1 MTRIFLQVCAGLA
14 NRLRATVSGIRAA
27 EELGCSITI
36 SWPKEAVFGAT
47 WADLFESDLAPWI
60 RFIEEPIQGARMCL
74 TTEDFTKL
82 TSDGKLKKDGDIVIK
97 SYGCF
102 QPMDKKWLT
111 WLRRLRPLPK
121 FVGAFSP
128 RAVGVHIRRTDNATS
143 CLSSPTPAFHAAMN
157 AFPPTTHFFL
167 ATDDPVER
175 KALMDS
181 YPGRIIVYPTTCYHR
196 DLKEGIEQGFREFLA
211 LAACS
216 EILGSVG
223 SSFSEM
229 AAAYGGLPLR
239 RVF

>member
-47 WADLFESDLAPWI
+47 WMDLFERDLAPWI
-60 RFIEEPIQGARMCL
+60 QFIEEPIQGARMCL
-74 TTEDFTKL
+74 TTEDFEKVRDQEEIL
-82 TSDGKLKKDGDIVIK
+82 IK

-102 QPMDKKWLT
+102 QPVDKKWLN

-121 FVGAFSP
+121 FNGAFSP

-157 AFPPTTHFFL
+157 AFPPTTYFFL
-167 ATDDPVER
+167 ATDDPAER
-175 KALMDS
+175 KALVDS

-196 DLKEGIEQGFREFLA
+196 DLKEGIEQSFREFLG

-216 EILGSVG
+216 EILGSAG

-239 RVF
+239 LISPHT

>member
-27 EELGCSITI
+27 EELGCGITI

-47 WADLFESDLAPWI
+47 WTDLFEPDLAPWI
-60 RFIEEPIQGARMCL
+60 QFIEEPIQGARMCL
-74 TTEDFTKL
+74 TTEDFEKVKGQEEIL
-82 TSDGKLKKDGDIVIK
+82 IK

-102 QPMDKKWLT
+102 QPVDKKWLT

-121 FVGAFSP
+121 FNGAFSP

-143 CLSSPTPAFHAAMN
+143 SLSSPTPAFHAAMN

-239 RVF
+239 LINQ

>member
-1 MTRIFLQVCAGLA
+1 MCAGLA

-27 EELGCSITI
+27 EELGCGITI

-47 WADLFESDLAPWI
+47 WTDLFEVDLAAWI
-60 RFIEEPIQGARMCL
+60 QFTDEPIKGAKICL
-74 TTEDFTKL
+74 TAEDFAKV
-82 TSDGKLKKDGDIVIK
+82 KDQEEILIK

-102 QPMDKKWLT
+102 QPMDAKWRN

-121 FVGAFSP
+121 LMGGFSP

-157 AFPPTTHFFL
+157 SFPPTTHFFL

-181 YPGRIIVYPTTCYHR
+181 YPGRVIVYPTTCYHR
-196 DLKEGIEQGFREFLA
+196 DLKEGIKQSFSEFLA
-211 LAACS
+211 LASCS

-229 AAAYGGLPLR
+229 AAAYGGVPLR
-239 RVF
+239 LING

>member
-47 WADLFESDLAPWI
+47 WTDLFETDLAPWI
-60 RFIEEPIQGARMCL
+60 RFIDEPIKGARMCL
-74 TTEDFTKL
+74 TAEDFAKL
-82 TSDGKLKKDGDIVIK
+82 PTEGDILIK

-102 QPMDKKWLT
+102 QPMDTKWLA
-111 WLRRLRPLPK
+111 WLRRLKPLTQYRTDFGANPP
-121 FVGAFSP
+121 VGI
-128 RAVGVHIRRTDNATS
+128 HIRRTDNVTS
-143 CLSSPTPAFHAAMN
+143 CLSSPTPVFFAAMN
-157 AFPPTTHFFL
+157 AFPPTTQFFL

-175 KALMDS
+175 KALMNS
-181 YPGRIIVYPTTCYHR
+181 YPGRISVLPTTCYHR
-196 DLKEGIEQGFREFLA
+196 DLKEGIEQGFREFLG

-229 AAAYGGLPLR
+229 AAAYGGVPLR
-239 RVF
+239 RVNQYT

>member
-1 MTRIFLQVCAGLA
+1 MPHIFLQVCAGLA

-27 EELGCSITI
+27 EELGCDITI
-36 SWPKEAVFGAT
+36 SWTKEAVFGAT
-47 WADLFESDLAPWI
+47 WTDLFESDLAPWI
-60 RFIEEPIQGARMCL
+60 RFTDEPIKGAKICL
-74 TTEDFTKL
+74 TAEDFAKV
-82 TSDGKLKKDGDIVIK
+82 KDQEEILIK

-102 QPMDKKWLT
+102 QPMDAKWRN
-111 WLRRLRPLPK
+111 WLRRFRPLPK
-121 FVGAFSP
+121 LMGAFSP

-157 AFPPTTHFFL
+157 SFPPTTHFFL

-175 KALMDS
+175 KALMES

-211 LAACS
+211 LASCS

-229 AAAYGGLPLR
+229 AAVYGGVPLR
-239 RVF
+239 LING